1 MGLTRNPSVDDFL
14 GPPGDAK
21 LDQTEPQMPAKL
33 RKNLKARRHEFRES
47 MRGMGLWGGVL

>member
-1 MGLTRNPSVDDFL
+1 
-14 GPPGDAK
+14 
-21 LDQTEPQMPAKL
+21 MPAKL